1 MLRDVMKDAAKQ
13 DFYFVLQH
21 LKNPLN
27 QSLQIHLLI
36 ADTIFIRNREPQSL
50 YSTEDR
56 GSRIGC
62 LQWAYYTQ
70 AKFVNLRK
78 EFLKAF
84 SKIPVFPFDG
94 VRNRLFLPKFLS
106 ADKVS
111 GKESLI

>member
-1 MLRDVMKDAAKQ
+1 MDVTKDAAKQ

-36 ADTIFIRNREPQSL
+36 ADTIFIRNREPQSI
-50 YSTEDR
+50 YSTEDK

-62 LQWAYYTQ
+62 LQWKYYTQ

-84 SKIPVFPFDG
+84 SKIPVFPFDW
-94 VRNRLFLPKFLS
+94 VRSRLFRPIFRS
-106 ADKVS
+106 EDKVNS
-111 GKESLI
+111 KTSLTQK